1 MQLLTIF
8 AILFTIGGV
17 MFALQ
22 NNVPV
27 MVSFALWQFEGSLAL
42 VLLISL
48 ALGALI
54 AALVSTPATLR
65 MQWQIARQ
73 KSHIARLEKDSKD
86 LERQLSE
93 LEQQS
98 RSDQAIPLN
107 MPPEKYVGL
116 KQLITGDPP
125 HWQPVEGESVV
136 SDADSSHTSHSS
148 RPKNER
154 GN

>member
-27 MVSFALWQFEGSLAL
+27 MVSFALWHFEGSLAL

-65 MQWQIARQ
+65 MQWQISRQ
-73 KSHIARLEKDSKD
+73 KTLIARLEQGSKD
-86 LERQLSE
+86 LERQLFE
-93 LEQQS
+93 LAQKS
-98 RSDQAIPLN
+98 SPDQLISLN
-107 MPPEKYVGL
+107 APPERYVGL
-116 KQLITGDPP
+116 KQLITGLPP
-125 HWQPVEGESVV
+125 H
-136 SDADSSHTSHSS
+136 
-148 RPKNER
+148 
-154 GN
+154 

>member
-27 MVSFALWQFEGSLAL
+27 AVSFVLWQFDGSLAL
-42 VLLISL
+42 VLLIAL

-65 MQWQIARQ
+65 MQWLLARQ
-73 KSHIARLEKDSKD
+73 QSKIDHLEKERRA
-86 LERQLSE
+86 LENRL
-93 LEQQS
+93 QQIE
-98 RSDQAIPLN
+98 RRERGDQALPLN
-107 MPPEKYVGL
+107 NEPPTYVGL
-116 KQLITGDPP
+116 REIIAGGAATGAAPEHTVTAPP
-125 HWQPVEGESVV
+125 DTPPPPAGGK
-136 SDADSSHTSHSS
+136 
-148 RPKNER
+148 P
-154 GN
+154 

>member
-27 MVSFALWQFEGSLAL
+27 MVSFALWQFDGSLAL
-42 VLLISL
+42 VLLIAL

-65 MQWQIARQ
+65 MQWTISRQ
-73 KSHIARLEKDSKD
+73 KSHIARLENDCANM
-86 LERQLSE
+86 ERQLSE
-93 LEQQS
+93 FEQKS
-98 RSDQAIPLN
+98 RAEHAIPLN
-107 MPPEKYVGL
+107 APPEEYVGL
-116 KQLITGDPP
+116 KQLITGSPP
-125 HWQPVEGESVV
+125 HWQPVEGKSVD
-136 SDADSSHTSHSS
+136 SDADNSHAGPSLP
-148 RPKNER
+148 R
-154 GN
+154 

>member
-8 AILFTIGGV
+8 AILFTLGGV
-17 MFALQ
+17 LFALQ

-65 MQWQIARQ
+65 MQWQISRQ
-73 KSHIARLEKDSKD
+73 KSRIARLEQDGKN
-86 LERQLSE
+86 LERQLMN
-93 LEQQS
+93 LEQQ
-98 RSDQAIPLN
+98 RCGDQVIPVDA
-107 MPPEKYVGL
+107 PSEKYVGL
-116 KQLITGDPP
+116 KQLIARTP
-125 HWQPVEGESVV
+125 SY
-136 SDADSSHTSHSS
+136 
-148 RPKNER
+148 
-154 GN
+154 

>member
-1 MQLLTIF
+1 MQLLAII

-65 MQWQIARQ
+65 MQWQISRQ
-73 KSHIARLEKDSKD
+73 KSHIARLEKDNKD
-86 LERQLSE
+86 VERQLSE
-93 LEQQS
+93 LEQKS
-98 RSDQAIPLN
+98 RSDHAIPLN
-107 MPPEKYVGL
+107 MPSEEYAGL
-116 KQLITGDPP
+116 KQLITGAPP
-125 HWQPVEGESVV
+125 HWRPVEGKPVV
-136 SDADSSHTSHSS
+136 SDADSSLTSPSS
-148 RPKNER
+148 RPNNER

>member
-65 MQWQIARQ
+65 MQWQISRQ
-73 KSHIARLEKDSKD
+73 KTLIARLEQGSKD
-86 LERQLSE
+86 LERQLFE
-93 LEQQS
+93 LAQKS
-98 RSDQAIPLN
+98 SPDQLISLN
-107 MPPEKYVGL
+107 APPERYVGL
-116 KQLITGDPP
+116 KQLITGLPP
-125 HWQPVEGESVV
+125 H
-136 SDADSSHTSHSS
+136 
-148 RPKNER
+148 
-154 GN
+154 